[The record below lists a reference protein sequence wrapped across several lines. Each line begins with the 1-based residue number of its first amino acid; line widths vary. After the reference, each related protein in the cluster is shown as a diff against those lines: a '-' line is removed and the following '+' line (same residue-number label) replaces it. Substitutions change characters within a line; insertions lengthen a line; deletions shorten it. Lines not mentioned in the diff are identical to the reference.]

1 MKLSENEQ
9 QEVVANVIRYA
20 KTDQSLKK
28 LFDNDEHIDYD
39 KLETIDN
46 VFQFITKGFLYLAG
60 ITIYGFSFC
69 LMCHPYKASKYFI
82 VAILVA
88 LVFLIL
94 ATVTGFGGSLIEDN
108 LRANM
113 SDKSQVS
120 LENNRYNWPEFG
132 KDTVFEDVVG
142 KNEAKKFQYEVTFSY
157 MVCKSGTANKIIKN
171 STELVSLVNTL
182 TDLAGKRYGNLTG
195 YQNGKKVQKARYEYD
210 ITKMN
215 TYASTKEKS
224 LKDLA
229 ETEHQIEQ

>member
-82 VAILVA
+82 VAILIA

-94 ATVTGFGGSLIEDN
+94 ATATGFGGSLIEDN

-113 SDKSQVS
+113 SDKSQAS
-120 LENNRYNWPEFG
+120 LEDNRYN
-132 KDTVFEDVVG
+132 
-142 KNEAKKFQYEVTFSY
+142 
-157 MVCKSGTANKIIKN
+157 
-171 STELVSLVNTL
+171 
-182 TDLAGKRYGNLTG
+182 LAWIWQRYR
-195 YQNGKKVQKARYEYD
+195 VWRRCWQKW
-210 ITKMN
+210 N
-215 TYASTKEKS
+215 
-224 LKDLA
+224 
-229 ETEHQIEQ
+229 